1 MTVAEE
7 FRQRL
12 LRERAEL
19 LAGVRQKVQAL
30 SAAERVSEDEQA
42 QRLHDDFVR
51 LRLNAMDV
59 ERLRLVNEA
68 LDRIQA
74 GDYGV
79 CLNCDQPIPP
89 KRLDAVPWA
98 RYCVKCQEEVADA
111 SPEEPTEDLLEYLRS
126 PVHW

>member
-12 LRERAEL
+12 LRERAAL
-19 LAGVRQKVQAL
+19 LADVRQRVQGL

-79 CLNCDQPIPP
+79 CLNCDQPIPA
-89 KRLDAVPWA
+89 KRLAAVPWA
-98 RYCVKCQEEVADA
+98 RYCVKCQEELADA
-111 SPEEPTEDLLEYLRS
+111 SRQESTEDLLEYLRS

>member
-7 FRQRL
+7 LRQRL

-19 LAGVRQKVQAL
+19 LADVRQRVQGL

-79 CLNCDQPIPP
+79 CLNCDQPIPT
-89 KRLDAVPWA
+89 KRLAAVPWA
-98 RYCVKCQEEVADA
+98 RYCVKCQEELADA
-111 SPEEPTEDLLEYLRS
+111 SRQESTEDLLEYLRS